1 MKKLFFPLALLLAA
15 CTGDGAL
22 SVQNAAQQNA
32 ALAIRQEANPA
43 WQYESLRLYPV
54 TGSASLQAQTSS
66 YENMKLLSE
75 AMKIPGF
82 RVMEQKQFGRSESQ
96 WFHGVTVQNKTQD
109 TVLLLSGDVVKGGNQ
124 DRVIAHHEVI
134 LPRSVRNIEVFC
146 VEAGRSTYYNPQAS
160 AAEKEVAAFSGYFSV
175 ASPKVRRAVQNPGQQ
190 QAVWDAVANVTK
202 ANAAESSTSAYTTLD
217 NESEQKKRRD
227 AYITHLGA
235 AFAGDPNVVGVIAV
249 CGDRVLGADVFSNND
264 LFRRAY
270 PALLHGYVAEAAVEP
285 VTTSQNTAIAQASFE
300 RLLKFTMAQPAADDN
315 IGKFS
320 WNDQWLHLYGK

>member
-217 NESEQKKRRD
+217 NESEQKKTPRRLHN
-227 AYITHLGA
+227 ASGRRFCRRSECSRGYCRLRRPGA
-235 AFAGDPNVVGVIAV
+235 RRRCVFQQRFVPPRLSGAV
-249 CGDRVLGADVFSNND
+249 AWLCSRSGGRTGNN
-264 LFRRAY
+264 LPKYRHCA
-270 PALLHGYVAEAAVEP
+270 
-285 VTTSQNTAIAQASFE
+285 
-300 RLLKFTMAQPAADDN
+300 
-315 IGKFS
+315 GKF
-320 WNDQWLHLYGK
+320 